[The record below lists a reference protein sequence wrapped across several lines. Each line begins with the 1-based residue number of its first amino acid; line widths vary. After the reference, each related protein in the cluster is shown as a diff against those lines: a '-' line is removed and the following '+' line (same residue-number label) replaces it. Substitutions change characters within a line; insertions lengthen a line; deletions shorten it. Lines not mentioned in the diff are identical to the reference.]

1 MIFVG
6 NASKQEKIFNDCADD
21 NETARFGDAPNIF
34 LKKSPIYWNPQKLIK
49 KSVNDNNSWSC
60 IWKIIVSSFT

>member
-21 NETARFGDAPNIF
+21 NETARFGDAANIF

-49 KSVNDNNSWSC
+49 KSVNDNNS
-60 IWKIIVSSFT
+60 